1 MNSVSD
7 IASNSTASFD
17 ASKATKSPGRSASRT
32 DTAPNEMAAHSTVW
46 SRMAISSQRDI
57 DGGGASGA
65 LPHAV
70 FGRGPIWRTS
80 VPPFT
85 MSECSNHG
93 LLSGLPF
100 IVAD

>member
-1 MNSVSD
+1 M
-7 IASNSTASFD
+7 
-17 ASKATKSPGRSASRT
+17 
-32 DTAPNEMAAHSTVW
+32 
-46 SRMAISSQRDI
+46 ISSQCDI
-57 DGGGASGA
+57 EGGDASGA

-70 FGRGPIWRTS
+70 FGRGPILRTS

-100 IVAD
+100 IVADRIYLLAAETSRAVIVKIFPPARVSLVSSKIGLPVS